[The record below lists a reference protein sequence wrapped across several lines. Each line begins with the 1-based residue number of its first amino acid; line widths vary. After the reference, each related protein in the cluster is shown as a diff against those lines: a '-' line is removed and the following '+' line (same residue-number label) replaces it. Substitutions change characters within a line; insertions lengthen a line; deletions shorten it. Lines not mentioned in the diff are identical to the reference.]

1 MELGSAEGIT
11 ELLAAWGQGDRA
23 ALDHLAVLVDS
34 ELRRIARSYLN
45 REQPDALLQTTVI
58 INEVYLRLLGGA
70 SVSCRDRSHF
80 YAICAQ
86 IMRRVLVDLARSR
99 RTGKRGAGAAHV
111 PLEQANLLSQPR
123 FTDVIA
129 IDEALAALAQVDARK
144 SRVVELRFF
153 GGLSVEETAQALNIS
168 PESVLRDW
176 RLAKLWLLR
185 HLKGHHRDDE

>member
-1 MELGSAEGIT
+1 
-11 ELLAAWGQGDRA
+11 LAGYS
-23 ALDHLAVLVDS
+23 LDK
-34 ELRRIARSYLN
+34 
-45 REQPDALLQTTVI
+45 EQPDAILQTTVI

-70 SVSCRDRSHF
+70 SVSCQNRSHF

-86 IMRRVLVDLARSR
+86 IMRRILVDHARAR
-99 RTGKRGAGAAHV
+99 RTAKRGAGAMHV
-111 PLEQANLLSQPR
+111 SLEQSNLLSQQR

-129 IDEALAALAQVDARK
+129 IDEALASLAQVDARK
-144 SRVVELRFF
+144 SKVVELRFF

-185 HLKGHHRDDE
+185 QLKGKKPDEG

>member
-1 MELGSAEGIT
+1 LEPGSAEGIT
-11 ELLAAWGQGDRA
+11 ELLAAWGDGDRA
-23 ALDHLAVLVDS
+23 ALDRLAVLVDA
-34 ELRRIARSYLN
+34 ELRRIARSYPDK
-45 REQPDALLQTTVI
+45 EQPDAILQTTVI

-70 SVSCRDRSHF
+70 SVSCQNRSHF

-86 IMRRVLVDLARSR
+86 IMRRILVDHARAR
-99 RTGKRGAGAAHV
+99 RTAKRGAGAMHV
-111 PLEQANLLSQPR
+111 SLEQSNLLSQQR

-129 IDEALAALAQVDARK
+129 IDEALASLAQVDARK
-144 SRVVELRFF
+144 SKVVELRFF

-185 HLKGHHRDDE
+185 QLKGKKPDEG